1 MLTVKYRFRTP
12 CPAICHQ
19 TRPTEVINWVHADC
33 GGEMYVR
40 SDAYLECSKGHSHR
54 MIDWKFKCSEHDYK
68 EASLDGYIYALYIL
82 AQAGTPQELIRAVN
96 AKLLL
101 RL

>member
-1 MLTVKYRFRTP
+1 MLGLMLILSAQKDILIAWLIGNLSV
-12 CPAICHQ
+12 
-19 TRPTEVINWVHADC
+19 V
-33 GGEMYVR
+33 
-40 SDAYLECSKGHSHR
+40 
-54 MIDWKFKCSEHDYK
+54 EHDYK

-101 RL
+101 RLWIYCVISKIKLKITKELCVKLGEYYDYIEFRV